1 MEENVKTVEI
11 ENVETLFNFVKDYE
25 EGGVVGE
32 PGFPTDDIKNKFGFE
47 EWKQIDYYKNRVPI
61 GLIEQWPCLY
71 YLLEDYW
78 KEAIKKTPLEEMEDR
93 KVTPP

>member
-1 MEENVKTVEI
+1 MDENVRTVEI
-11 ENVETLFNFVKDYE
+11 ENVETLFNFVKDDQE
-25 EGGVVGE
+25 AIDES
-32 PGFPTDDIKNKFGFE
+32 IINNFGFE
-47 EWKQIDYYKNRVPI
+47 EWKQIDYYKNRVPM

-93 KVTPP
+93 KK

>member
-1 MEENVKTVEI
+1 MDENVRTVEI
-11 ENVETLFNFVKDYE
+11 ENVETLFNFVKDDQE
-25 EGGVVGE
+25 AIDES
-32 PGFPTDDIKNKFGFE
+32 IINNFGFE
-47 EWKQIDYYKNRVPI
+47 EWKQIDYYKNRVPM

-93 KVTPP
+93 KRI

>member
-25 EGGVVGE
+25 ENE
-32 PGFPTDDIKNKFGFE
+32 DDIKNKFGFE

-93 KVTPP
+93 KK

>member
-25 EGGVVGE
+25 ENE
-32 PGFPTDDIKNKFGFE
+32 DNIKNKFGFE

-78 KEAIKKTPLEEMEDR
+78 KEAIKKTPLEEIEDR
-93 KVTPP
+93 K

>member
-25 EGGVVGE
+25 ENE
-32 PGFPTDDIKNKFGFE
+32 DNIKNKFGFE